1 MQFVVITNGTCFGL
15 YLFMIF
21 SLKPTSHLSKK
32 HECHLLMQIFLPER
46 EIFFFL
52 FYTFRVTGHQICDGS
67 EIYFF
72 LNLSSFEIFLNINS
86 YLKYQICED
95 FEIYSL
101 SKHWLF
107 TMFLNRNSHVK
118 YPVLLTFYCF
128 TVDLVFIEIQVN
140 LLVQFIQNFWIFHF
154 FLCCV
159 SLKSSLLVLPL
170 VYHEGFI
177 FHLCDFFFRE
187 FQIH

>member
-1 MQFVVITNGTCFGL
+1 MPLPHADVFSREGTL
-15 YLFMIF
+15 
-21 SLKPTSHLSKK
+21 
-32 HECHLLMQIFLPER
+32 
-46 EIFFFL
+46 FFL
-52 FYTFRVTGHQICDGS
+52 FYTFMVTGHQICESS
-67 EIYFF
+67 EIYFFF

-107 TMFLNRNSHVK
+107 TMFLNRNSHV
-118 YPVLLTFYCF
+118 LLTFYCF
-128 TVDLVFIEIQVN
+128 IVDLVCIEIQVN

-154 FLCCV
+154 FLYCV
-159 SLKSSLLVLPL
+159 SLKSSLLVFPL

-177 FHLCDFFFRE
+177 FHLCGFFFRE